1 MRVLYLTPWYPSER
15 DAMAGLFVQKHA
27 DAVRAQGVDVQVI
40 HSQTWRDMF
49 SQWKQLRREGW
60 KPDVVQLNVIQKQG
74 LLALWLKRRYG
85 IPYVIVE
92 HWSGYLPENRQYMCQ
107 NGLKRRLCEE
117 VAAYASVILPV
128 SELLGEAM
136 RRCGIQNANWQ
147 KINNVVDDF
156 FYQESGNPEF
166 QNSRIPQLTPSKS
179 LLHVSCFD
187 ERSKNTFALLRGFS
201 ELCRRRKDV
210 QLVMVGTGIDYLSS
224 RNLAKELA
232 IPSEQIVWPG
242 EQTPEQVCE
251 WFHKA
256 DAFVLTSRYETA
268 GIVLSEAAAT
278 GTPILSTPVGIAEE
292 LITQETG
299 ILVSQEQANTPTL
312 LADAMEQ
319 VLRLP
324 KYVSQAQEYSFAS
337 VGKQLKEVYMQCLV
351 SE

>member
-1 MRVLYLTPWYPSER
+1 
-15 DAMAGLFVQKHA
+15 MAGLFVQKHA
-27 DAVRAQGVDVQVI
+27 DAVRAQGVDVRVI
-40 HSQTWRDMF
+40 HSQGWRDLF
-49 SQWKQLRREGW
+49 SQWEQLRREGW
-60 KPDVVQLNVIQKQG
+60 TPDVVQVNVIQKQG
-74 LLALWLKRRYG
+74 LLALWLKKRYR
-85 IPYVIVE
+85 IPYLIVE
-92 HWSGYLPENRQYMCQ
+92 HWSGYLPENGQYMRQ
-107 NGLKRRLCEE
+107 NGLKRRLCKE
-117 VAAYASVILPV
+117 VAAHASVILPV

-166 QNSRIPQLTPSKS
+166 QKSGNPEFQNSGIPQLTPSKS

-210 QLVMVGTGIDYLSS
+210 RLVMVGTGTDYLSS
-224 RNLAKELA
+224 RNLANELA

-278 GTPILSTPVGIAEE
+278 GTPILSTPVGIAGE
-292 LITQETG
+292 IVTPETG
-299 ILVSQEQANTPTL
+299 ILVPQEDANTPGR
-312 LADAMEQ
+312 LADKMEQ
-319 VLRLP
+319 VLQIP
-324 KYVSQAQEYSFAS
+324 KYTSRAEEYTFES
-337 VGKQLKEVYMQCLV
+337 VGKQFKEIYVQCLV